1 MEKYRKKKKF
11 GQNFL
16 TSPAIPKKIVT
27 QSGFDKSYGVLEIGA
42 GQGILTEELAN
53 TVGKVVSVEI
63 DSDLME
69 CLSKRFGEIDNVKI
83 INQDILETDLEAL
96 KNEYFEGLVPAVC
109 ANLPYYITTPII
121 MKLLESKLFSKIT
134 VMVQKEVASRLT
146 AKKGEAEYGAIT
158 AVCNYYASVKK
169 LCNVPA
175 GAFSPPPKVDSSVV
189 MFTIYD
195 TPPVNPANV
204 KLFFDVI
211 KGAFANRRKM
221 FSNSFNSC
229 LNLPFTKEEICDML
243 NNVGL
248 KATVRGEEMD
258 IYDFARISDY
268 ISSRQN
274 NIT

>member
-1 MEKYRKKKKF
+1 
-11 GQNFL
+11 
-16 TSPAIPKKIVT
+16 
-27 QSGFDKSYGVLEIGA
+27 
-42 GQGILTEELAN
+42 
-53 TVGKVVSVEI
+53 
-63 DSDLME
+63 
-69 CLSKRFGEIDNVKI
+69 
-83 INQDILETDLEAL
+83 
-96 KNEYFEGLVPAVC
+96 
-109 ANLPYYITTPII
+109 
-121 MKLLESKLFSKIT
+121 
-134 VMVQKEVASRLT
+134 MVQKEVASRLT

-158 AVCNYYASVKK
+158 AVCNYYASVKR
-169 LCNVPA
+169 LFNVPA